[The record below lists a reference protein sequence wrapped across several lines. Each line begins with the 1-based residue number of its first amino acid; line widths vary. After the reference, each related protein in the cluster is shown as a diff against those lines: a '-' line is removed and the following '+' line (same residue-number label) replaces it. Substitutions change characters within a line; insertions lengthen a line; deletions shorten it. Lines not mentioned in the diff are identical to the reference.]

1 MNLSAF
7 SVCSHSLGAASF
19 FSLRFVRTVSVYFSQ
34 LNNCQSN
41 CSCYGFYRWDRE
53 LHSLSGP
60 AWRPRPIVLSR
71 TPVCAVCW
79 HFLPFFTSDSD
90 EKEKKMGTDEK
101 VFASSS
107 PHLFAASSQST
118 AMRKKRFKR
127 YKRTKNKKNIRL
139 CMLTSN
145 WNLRRQISFLLPF
158 LSPHFFVCSARHVFF
173 LAMGY
178 GNLEM
183 PECYRTG
190 NCYTIL
196 FGCLSEMK

>member
-1 MNLSAF
+1 MVFIGETVSCT
-7 SVCSHSLGAASF
+7 VSLGQ
-19 FSLRFVRTVSVYFSQ
+19 RGDPGQ
-34 LNNCQSN
+34 LSWAEHRCALFADTF
-41 CSCYGFYRWDRE
+41 C
-53 LHSLSGP
+53 HSSHP
-60 AWRPRPIVLSR
+60 TATKR
-71 TPVCAVCW
+71 
-79 HFLPFFTSDSD
+79 
-90 EKEKKMGTDEK
+90 KKKMGTDEK